1 MNDKSEHNNNN
12 NEQDKAKQE
21 NETTKENNNPKNND
35 NIHFAEY
42 KEQFIP
48 IRKEDLIDLICDDDK
63 LNEEQQKKF
72 KEFCTILEN
81 ILHKDFNEKL
91 SKLKRHYY
99 PLNPDLDII
108 KVRDISKQEIQKD
121 AHLFTEGLREVLT
134 NANYENIT
142 EEELNKALK
151 EHSLYNV
158 SLLVDFDDFEEYILY
173 KRGETIE
180 EVEIK
185 KLFGLIKKTKEVRM
199 YERVVIY
206 LRFKDEDYFVNKALG
221 KYDTTSGNKI
231 VDFLTKVGRI
241 FKTKKRDKILKKLS
255 IEPNSTVLKL
265 FKKVPKADIE
275 MLFPNTRIFMNIKD
289 MMFMGIPAVVGLV
302 SAFVTKFISSIGT
315 IIAVIFVFFVTKDW
329 NQNEM
334 WELLKTVVRGFAAI
348 GAFGGYI
355 IRQWGKYKNKK
366 INFMKE
372 LSENLYF
379 KNLDNNMGVFAT
391 LIDSAESQEFKEAVL
406 AYYFMLIK
414 KEPVNDIELDGIIEE
429 WITSKI
435 NVEVDFEISDALNKL
450 NKLKLTEKS
459 DNDKYTVVSLD
470 ESLKRMDYLWDNYFV
485 Y

>member
-1 MNDKSEHNNNN
+1 MKNDKSE
-12 NEQDKAKQE
+12 
-21 NETTKENNNPKNND
+21 KNIQQGDSKNISEDSKSHED

-48 IRKEDLIDLICDDDK
+48 IRKEDLIKLICKDGK

-72 KEFCTILEN
+72 KEFCKILEN

-91 SKLKRHYY
+91 NQLKRHYY

-108 KVRDISKQEIQKD
+108 KIRKLSKQDIEKD
-121 AHLFTEGLREVLT
+121 AHFFIGGLKEVLK
-134 NANYENIT
+134 NANYDEIS

-158 SLLVDFDDFEEYILY
+158 SLIVDFEDFEEYIIY
-173 KRGETIE
+173 KRGEIIE

-185 KLFGLIKKTKEVRM
+185 KLFGLIKKTVTVKM
-199 YERVVIY
+199 YERVVLY
-206 LRFKDEDYFVNKALG
+206 LRFKDENYFVNKALG
-221 KYDTTSGNKI
+221 KYETSTGNKFADI
-231 VDFLTKVGRI
+231 LTKIGRI
-241 FKTKKRDKILKKLS
+241 FKTKKREKILKKLS

-289 MMFMGIPAVVGLV
+289 MMFMGIPAVIGLV
-302 SAFVTKFISSIGT
+302 AAFITKFIGSIGT
-315 IIAVIFVFFVTKDW
+315 IIAVIFVFVATKDW
-329 NQNEM
+329 DQNEM
-334 WELLKTVVRGFAAI
+334 WELLKTAVRGFAAI

-379 KNLDNNMGVFAT
+379 KNLDNNMGVFTT
-391 LIDSAESQEFKEAVL
+391 LIDSAESQEFKEAIL

-414 KEPVNDIELDGIIEE
+414 EEPVSDSDLDKIIEN
-429 WITSKI
+429 WINSKI
-435 NVEVDFEISDALNKL
+435 DVDVDFEISDALNKL
-450 NKLKLTEKS
+450 DKLQLIKES
-459 DNDKYTVVSLD
+459 DENKYTVVSID
-470 ESLKRMDYLWDNYFV
+470 ESLKRMDYLWDNFFV